1 MRTAICGITISC
13 VALLAAA
20 GCGGGSA
27 NPTSPSGGGATIAG
41 TVSRVNGAPLGL
53 TVAVGGTNLSSAVG
67 SSGYF
72 QIGGVPR
79 GDVQLKFKDAA
90 VEATAQIANVAA
102 DEFIEVQVQVNGATA
117 TILSATRSAGKVSLC
132 HRESGGYHLI
142 DISVNAE
149 PAHRDH
155 GDAKIGEPVPGTQRQ
170 VFNQNCLPVGPAVKI
185 EKSTNGEE
193 ADTSPGPSLTVGST
207 VTWRY
212 VVTNSGTIN
221 LTGIAVVD
229 DKGVAVNC
237 NGQTTL
243 GASQSMTCTGS
254 GVGTLG
260 QYRNVGTVT
269 ASSAS
274 GSVNDSDASHYLGLV
289 PQTDPNP
296 VSRDRDLPSDGAG
309 FYNLL
314 EISISAEPAH
324 RAHGDGKIGEPVP
337 GNSGKVFGAG
347 CRVPVENGDTQL
359 FGTGPPR
366 KS

>member
-1 MRTAICGITISC
+1 MDMRTAVCGITMAC
-13 VALLAAA
+13 VSLLAAS
-20 GCGGGSA
+20 GCGGGSD

-102 DEFIEVQVQVNGATA
+102 NEFIEVQVQLNGATA
-117 TILSATRSAGKVSLC
+117 TILSATRSAGKLSLC
-132 HRESGGYHLI
+132 HRTESGAYQLI

-170 VFNQNCLPVGPAVKI
+170 VFDQNCLPIGPAVRI

-193 ADTSPGPSLTVGST
+193 ADTPPGPSLTVGST

-243 GASQSMTCTGS
+243 GAGQLMTCTGS
-254 GVGTLG
+254 GVATLG

-289 PQTDPNP
+289 PQTNPNP
-296 VSRDRDLPSDGAG
+296 GEQKIQICHRTGAG

-314 EISISAEPAH
+314 EISVNAEPAH
-324 RAHGDGKIGEPVP
+324 RAHGDAKIGEPVP

-347 CRVPVENGDTQL
+347 CSVQ
-359 FGTGPPR
+359 
-366 KS
+366 

>member
-1 MRTAICGITISC
+1 MSC
-13 VALLAAA
+13 VALLAAS
-20 GCGGGSA
+20 GCGGGSG

-53 TVAVGGTNLSSAVG
+53 IVAVGGTNLSSAVG

-72 QIGGVPR
+72 QISGVPR

-90 VEATAQIANVAA
+90 VEATAQIANVTP

-117 TILSATRSAGKVSLC
+117 TILSATRSAGKLSLC
-132 HRESGGYHLI
+132 HRTESGAYHPI

-149 PAHRDH
+149 QAHRDH

-170 VFNQNCLPVGPAVKI
+170 VFGQNCLPVGPAVRI

-193 ADTSPGPSLTVGST
+193 ADNPPGPSLTVGSP

-229 DKGVAVNC
+229 DKGVAVTC

-243 GASQSMTCTGS
+243 GAGQSMTCTGS
-254 GVGTLG
+254 GVATLG
-260 QYRNVGTVT
+260 QVQKRRHRHGKLGVGQRERFGRQPLSRTWCLKRIRVNRR
-269 ASSAS
+269 SRSAI
-274 GSVNDSDASHYLGLV
+274 GRVLV
-289 PQTDPNP
+289 STTC
-296 VSRDRDLPSDGAG
+296 SK
-309 FYNLL
+309 
-314 EISISAEPAH
+314 SA
-324 RAHGDGKIGEPVP
+324 
-337 GNSGKVFGAG
+337 
-347 CRVPVENGDTQL
+347 
-359 FGTGPPR
+359 
-366 KS
+366 